1 MKNNYFDNIR
11 KFIGTASCKDPNNM
25 IEYGINCINLKAK
38 HKKLKGYMKNN
49 RKIKSNNQLKN

>member
-1 MKNNYFDNIR
+1 MKNNYFDNTR
-11 KFIGTASCKDPNNM
+11 KFIGTASCKGPNNM

-49 RKIKSNNQLKN
+49 RKIKK